1 MQSICLL
8 EGNERREKVEFY
20 FRKSFNK
27 PLSLR
32 NPSSWRLCKSTAST
46 PLPPYPSTAPLLC
59 KSITSPRVTAIYNE
73 FGIAQNLHKFFANVS
88 CQSCHTEQQKERVR
102 EGDFYCHLRT
112 TFFISFVCVWV
123 LQNMQIKL
131 KLRFACHSMCTDL
144 GAGLSSVQGWGL
156 TGKLCFCKNCC
167 YRFLCRVEQANF
179 AAICTIQCC
188 RLNWNRSAG
197 LEIFC

>member
-46 PLPPYPSTAPLLC
+46 PLLPPSPSPAPLLC

-88 CQSCHTEQQKERVR
+88 CQSCQQSNRKRERDSER

-112 TFFISFVCVWV
+112 TFFISFVCVCECWK
-123 LQNMQIKL
+123 ICKL
-131 KLRFACHSMCTDL
+131 S
-144 GAGLSSVQGWGL
+144 
-156 TGKLCFCKNCC
+156 
-167 YRFLCRVEQANF
+167 
-179 AAICTIQCC
+179 
-188 RLNWNRSAG
+188 
-197 LEIFC
+197 